1 MNISIQQQTVF
12 YIETLIEL
20 PCQLVLGYYLIK
32 HHRYILERVNGAVKR
47 AHIPA
52 YSQLHQLALLP
63 TQTTGKNQCL
73 SHGGCERIGCLSPIL
88 LKASQLKKSS
98 SRGFQ
103 LYERL
108 RWVAGVKRL
117 KWCSIY
123 GMIMFIWHYFRVREY
138 ATVVTTT
145 GCENST
151 IYYNIICFDET
162 LPLSTWITIWRSTW
176 KNETYFQLKCI
187 FVSVLS
193 FKIYY
198 TTCQEII

>member
-1 MNISIQQQTVF
+1 MNISIQQQTIF

-20 PCQLVLGYYLIK
+20 PCQLVRGYYLIK
-32 HHRYILERVNGAVKR
+32 HHRYILEGVNGAVKR

-63 TQTTGKNQCL
+63 THTTGKNQCL

-123 GMIMFIWHYFRVREY
+123 GMIMFIRHYFRVREY
-138 ATVVTTT
+138 ATV
-145 GCENST
+145 
-151 IYYNIICFDET
+151 I
-162 LPLSTWITIWRSTW
+162 LQ
-176 KNETYFQLKCI
+176 QLAA
-187 FVSVLS
+187 
-193 FKIYY
+193 KILQY
-198 TTCQEII
+198 TTISYVLTKHCLFPHGSRFGVQLERMKLTFSWNAYLFRFWVSKFTTLHARK